1 MSACVFAKVPLAS
14 ARNKMMFE
22 RSDLRSFMTNKAGV
36 SSLDLA
42 FVHRPTHISERTI
55 VLAYWRAPLS
65 YQYTVCAFFYVSE
78 KNEQSIPLILTLSNG
93 ALCHC
98 TTLYMDSQLASSTIE
113 QHIAPSFNYRFTF
126 VYWISWLQTWMV
138 FCCPL

>member
-22 RSDLRSFMTNKAGV
+22 LSDLCRFMTNKAGV

-55 VLAYWRAPLS
+55 LLAYWHAPLS

-78 KNEQSIPLILTLSNG
+78 RIEQSIALILDLMVLSAT
-93 ALCHC
+93 ALHC
-98 TTLYMDSQLASSTIE
+98 TWTRNW
-113 QHIAPSFNYRFTF
+113 P
-126 VYWISWLQTWMV
+126 
-138 FCCPL
+138 PLP

>member
-22 RSDLRSFMTNKAGV
+22 LSDLRRFMTNKAGV

-55 VLAYWRAPLS
+55 ILAYWHAPLS
-65 YQYTVCAFFYVSE
+65 YHYIPVCAFYYVSE
-78 KNEQSIPLILTLSNG
+78 KNEPLILALSNS

-98 TTLYMDSQLASSTIE
+98 TIL
-113 QHIAPSFNYRFTF
+113 
-126 VYWISWLQTWMV
+126 
-138 FCCPL
+138 